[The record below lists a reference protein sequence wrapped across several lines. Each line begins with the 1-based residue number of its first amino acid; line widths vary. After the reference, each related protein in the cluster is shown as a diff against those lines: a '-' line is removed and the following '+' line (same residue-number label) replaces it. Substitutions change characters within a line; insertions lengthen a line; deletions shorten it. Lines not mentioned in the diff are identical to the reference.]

1 MTCNNSKQ
9 YQKSDIGST
18 YYVQILK
25 GTNEGC
31 PVIFWQSHHF
41 WHWLSLSNQ
50 LLNDNIIGQTPV
62 RLFSLF
68 FPFRL
73 KLIFKGRIEKTCVQI
88 KKIQLWSVNA
98 LHGLCQRWWNTGP
111 LFGLFIS
118 ALPLYFTI
126 SDIVYCNRR
135 KKNYS
140 LGPDLYEIS

>member
-73 KLIFKGRIEKTCVQI
+73 KLIFKGRIKKTFVQI
-88 KKIQLWSVNA
+88 KKNTAMICKRIA
-98 LHGLCQRWWNTGP
+98 LQ
-111 LFGLFIS
+111 S
-118 ALPLYFTI
+118 AQ
-126 SDIVYCNRR
+126 
-135 KKNYS
+135 KNYS

>member
-88 KKIQLWSVNA
+88 KKNTAMICKRIAWTMSEMVKYRAALWSFYKCTA
-98 LHGLCQRWWNTGP
+98 LVFHHL
-111 LFGLFIS
+111 
-118 ALPLYFTI
+118 
-126 SDIVYCNRR
+126 
-135 KKNYS
+135 
-140 LGPDLYEIS
+140 